1 MRNEANELMDGLM
14 SLVNS
19 NNMNRKIVQ
28 AQYLSIGDKLAS
40 GGTVTHRP
48 SVGIKTPPGKVD
60 LGLDGFRKTWNKTTE
75 IAIVTE

>member
-1 MRNEANELMDGLM
+1 M
-14 SLVNS
+14 SQT
-19 NNMNRKIVQ
+19 RTIKQ

-48 SVGIKTPPGKVD
+48 SVGIKTPRGKVE
-60 LGLDGFRKTWNKTTE
+60 LGVDGKLKVWNKTTE